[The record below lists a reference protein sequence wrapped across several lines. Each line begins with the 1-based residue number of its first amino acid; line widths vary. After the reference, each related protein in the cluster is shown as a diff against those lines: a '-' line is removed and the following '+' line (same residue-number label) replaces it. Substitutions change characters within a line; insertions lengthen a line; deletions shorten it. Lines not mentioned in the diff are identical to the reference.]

1 MKTSKL
7 EDMIAEWL
15 KPVPHLPVAGQKWIA
30 ENVWW
35 IALIGVILSAIGV
48 LVMIGTVLTAVSIL
62 GTATSIYG
70 YSVAP
75 TYTGIA
81 PSYTGWMVLSS
92 LVSAAFMVVIVIMM
106 AKAISHLKLSQK
118 SGWNLLFLSSIIGAI
133 ASVVG
138 SIINFSLGSII
149 SSVITAVISLAISMY
164 FLYEI
169 RSYFNVTAKPT
180 ASPQK

>member
-30 ENVWW
+30 QNVWW
-35 IALIGVILSAIGV
+35 VALIGVILSAIGV
-48 LVMIGTVLTAVSIL
+48 LVMIGTVLTAMSIL

-70 YSVAP
+70 YYVAP
-75 TYTGIA
+75 T
-81 PSYTGWMVLSS
+81 YTGWMVLSS

-118 SGWNLLFLSSIIGAI
+118 LGWNLLFLSSIIGAI

-149 SSVITAVISLAISMY
+149 SSVITAAISLAISMY